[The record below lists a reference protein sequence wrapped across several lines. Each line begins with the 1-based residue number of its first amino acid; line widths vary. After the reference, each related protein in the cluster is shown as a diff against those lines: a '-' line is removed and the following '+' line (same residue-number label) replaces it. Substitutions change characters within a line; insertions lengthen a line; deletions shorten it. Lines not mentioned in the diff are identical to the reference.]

1 MKNQWNVG
9 ILLFD
14 NVDVLDY
21 SGPFE
26 VFSLTTNSANEVSEL
41 LTKGLPVE
49 RKPFKVWT
57 ISKNGSVVTSN
68 NGLKITPDFSFENIS
83 QNLDILIVPG
93 GPFHAIDTCIQD
105 RELINWISTYSQSG
119 RTIASVCSGAILL
132 AEAGILSDKKATT
145 HPFAYDYMEQTYKNI
160 EVVRDVRFVDNGQ
173 VLTSGG
179 VSAGIDM
186 SLHLVGKLM
195 GEEAAR
201 TTAATLVYPYV
212 MNSI

>member
-1 MKNQWNVG
+1 MQNQWNVG

-26 VFSLTTNSANEVSEL
+26 VFSLTTNSANEVPEL
-41 LTKGLPVE
+41 LTKGIPVE

-57 ISKNGSVVTSN
+57 ISKDGGIVTSN
-68 NGLKITPDFSFENIS
+68 NGLKITSDFSFENIN
-83 QNLDILIVPG
+83 QHLDIVIVPG
-93 GPFHAIDTCIQD
+93 GPFHAIETCIKD
-105 RELINWISTYSQSG
+105 RELINWITNLSQSG

-132 AEAGILSDKKATT
+132 AEAGILTDNKATT
-145 HPFAYDYMEQTYKNI
+145 HPFAYDYMEKSFPDI
-160 EVVRDVRFVDNGQ
+160 EVVRDVRFVDNGP
-173 VLTSGG
+173 VITSGG

-186 SLHLVGKLM
+186 SLHLVGKLL
-195 GEEAAR
+195 GEDAAR

-212 MNSI
+212 MKSI

>member
-1 MKNQWNVG
+1 MQNQWNVG
-9 ILLFD
+9 ILLFN

-26 VFSLTTNSANEVSEL
+26 VFSLTTNSANEVPEL
-41 LTKGLPVE
+41 LTKGIPVE

-57 ISKNGSVVTSN
+57 ISKDGGIVTSN
-68 NGLKITPDFSFENIS
+68 NGLKITPDFSFENIN
-83 QNLDILIVPG
+83 QNLDIVIVPG
-93 GPFHAIDTCIQD
+93 GPFHAIETCIKD
-105 RELINWISTYSQSG
+105 RELINWITNFSQSG

-132 AEAGILSDKKATT
+132 AEAGILIDNKATT
-145 HPFAYDYMEQTYKNI
+145 HPFAYDYMEISFPDI

-173 VLTSGG
+173 VITSGG

-186 SLHLVGKLM
+186 SLHLVGRLM
-195 GEEAAR
+195 GEDASR

-212 MNSI
+212 

>member
-1 MKNQWNVG
+1 MQKQWNVG

-26 VFSLTTNSANEVSEL
+26 VFSLTTNSANEVPEL
-41 LTKGLPVE
+41 LTKGIPVE

-57 ISKNGSVVTSN
+57 ISKDGGIVTSN
-68 NGLKITPDFSFENIS
+68 NGLKITSDFSFENIN
-83 QNLDILIVPG
+83 QNLDIVIVPG
-93 GPFHAIDTCIQD
+93 GPFHAIETCIKD
-105 RELINWISTYSQSG
+105 RELINWITTFSQSG

-132 AEAGILSDKKATT
+132 AEAGILTDKKATT
-145 HPFAYDYMEQTYKNI
+145 HPFAYDYMGKNYPDI

-173 VLTSGG
+173 VVTSGG

-195 GEEAAR
+195 GEDASR

>member
-26 VFSLTTNSANEVSEL
+26 VFSLTTNSANEVPEL
-41 LTKGLPVE
+41 LTKGIPAE

-57 ISKNGSVVTSN
+57 ISKHGGIVTSN

-132 AEAGILSDKKATT
+132 AEAGILTDKKATT
-145 HPFAYDYMEQTYKNI
+145 HPFAYDYLEKIYQDI

>member
-1 MKNQWNVG
+1 MQKQWNIG
-9 ILLFD
+9 ILLFN

-26 VFSLTTNSANEVSEL
+26 VFSLTTNSANEVPEL
-41 LTKGLPVE
+41 LTMGVPVE

-57 ISKNGSVVTSN
+57 ISKDGGIVTSN
-68 NGLKITPDFSFENIS
+68 NGLKITPDFSFENIN
-83 QNLDILIVPG
+83 QNLDIVIVPG
-93 GPFHAIDTCIQD
+93 GPFHAIETCIKD
-105 RELINWISTYSQSG
+105 RELINWITTFSQSG
-119 RTIASVCSGAILL
+119 TIASVCSGSILL
-132 AEAGILSDKKATT
+132 AEAGILTDKKATT
-145 HPFAYDYMEQTYKNI
+145 HPFAYDYLEKIYQDI

-173 VLTSGG
+173 VITSGG

-195 GEEAAR
+195 GEDVAR

-212 MNSI
+212 MHSI

>member
-1 MKNQWNVG
+1 MQNQWNVG

-26 VFSLTTNSANEVSEL
+26 VFSLTTNSANEVPEL
-41 LTKGLPVE
+41 LTKGVPVE

-57 ISKNGSVVTSN
+57 ISKDGGIVTSN
-68 NGLKITPDFSFENIS
+68 NGLKITPDFSFENINK
-83 QNLDILIVPG
+83 NLDIVIVPG
-93 GPFHAIDTCIQD
+93 GPFHAIETCIKD
-105 RELINWISTYSQSG
+105 RELINWISTCSRSG

-132 AEAGILSDKKATT
+132 AEAGILTDKKATT
-145 HPFAYDYMEQTYKNI
+145 HPFAYDYLENIYQDI
-160 EVVRDVRFVDNGQ
+160 EVVQDVRFVDNGQ

-195 GEEAAR
+195 GEDTAR